1 MRKARSLPDM
11 SFMRS
16 QILIFDV
23 AAALGIKSS
32 GRSAAHCWRVGQHQ
46 NGDRTASVSFF
57 KNRAKCHVCDS
68 RALST
73 IDLVA
78 AYHSCSLGEAVAWI
92 ASRFEV
98 PLLAKGAKVSRPERW
113 TPGRAGI
120 AHFPL
125 EVLTRM
131 GGWASLSDAGRAVLV
146 ALACFT
152 DPATGEATISTRG
165 LSRYSGKSRNAITTA
180 VRQLEAIGL
189 LKVSRVKD
197 GQFCKVSTYAL
208 QPDSAKFQKVLGEVH
223 ERLTLDRDHE
233 KIAAAGA
240 RIPKS
245 TTLPSYRATPPSER
259 LSPRAAHSYPRQ
271 KVQVSGSS
279 TAPLTCTPP
288 EPSSNPSSLSEFSAK
303 RTFEG
308 VSA

>member
-1 MRKARSLPDM
+1 MRKERSLPDM
-11 SFMRS
+11 KFMRS
-16 QILIFDV
+16 QIPISDV
-23 AAALGIKSS
+23 ATVLGVRTA
-32 GRSAAHCWRVGQHQ
+32 GRSTAHCWRVGQHQ

-78 AYHSCSLGEAVAWI
+78 TYHGYSLAEAVAWI
-92 ASRFEV
+92 RSRFEV
-98 PLLAKGAKVSRPERW
+98 PLVAKGAKVSRPERW
-113 TPGRAGI
+113 TPGRAGV

-146 ALACFT
+146 AIACFA
-152 DPATGEATISTRG
+152 DPTTGEATISTRG
-165 LSRYSGKSRNAITTA
+165 LSRYSGKSRNAITSA

-189 LKVSRVKD
+189 LKVTRAKD
-197 GQFCKVSTYAL
+197 GQFYKVSTYML
-208 QPDSAKFQKVLGEVH
+208 QPDSAKFQRVLSEVH
-223 ERLTLDRDHE
+223 ERLTLDRDQE
-233 KIAAAGA
+233 RIAAAEA

-245 TTLPSYRATPPSER
+245 TTLPSYRATPSSER
-259 LSPRAAHSYPRQ
+259 LSPRAAHLYPRL

-288 EPSSNPSSLSEFSAK
+288 EPSPLSGHEEARASA
-303 RTFEG
+303 
-308 VSA
+308 